1 MSEAPSP
8 VIALTDVKKEF
19 RARGKPPIEALR
31 GVNLSISRGAMVAI
45 KGPSGS
51 GKTTLLHMIGAL
63 DVPTSGA
70 VLVDGEELTEMSELQ
85 LTDYRA
91 RTIGFVFQAYH
102 LIPNLTA
109 RENVALPMEI
119 LRVPAADRRKR
130 AMGLLEE
137 VGMEER
143 ADARPSKLSG
153 GEAQRVAIARA
164 LANEPSIILA
174 DEPTGNLDTT
184 SGDTVLH
191 LLDDLN
197 KKKGT
202 TVVIV
207 THSSRILPLCDRTF
221 TIRDGRVTSEQES
234 KEIARQEDQRRTLR
248 TALSLS
254 DKIVDRLVAAGFLDV
269 KAIAEAPIDRLAEIV
284 RDKNK
289 AVRIARRAQVL
300 AETTADLIE

>member
-1 MSEAPSP
+1 MSEATGP
-8 VIALTDVKKEF
+8 VISLTGVTKEF

-31 GVNLSISRGAMVAI
+31 GVDLAIARGAMVAI

-63 DVPTSGA
+63 DVPTTGE
-70 VLVDGEELTEMSELQ
+70 VEIDGTELTEMTELE

-119 LRVPAADRRKR
+119 LEVPAPERRER
-130 AMGLLEE
+130 AETLLEE
-137 VGMEER
+137 VGMQER
-143 ADARPSKLSG
+143 ADSRPAKLSG
-153 GEAQRVAIARA
+153 GEQQRVAIARA
-164 LANEPSIILA
+164 LANTPTIILA

-184 SGDTVLH
+184 AGDSVLR
-191 LLDDLN
+191 LLDRLN
-197 KKKGT
+197 KQNGT

-207 THSSRILPLCDRTF
+207 THSGRIPPLCDRTF

-234 KEIARQEDQRRTLR
+234 KEMARMEDQKRSLR
-248 TALSLS
+248 VALSAS
-254 DKIVDRLVAAGFLDV
+254 DKIVDRLVAAGFQDV
-269 KAIAEAPIDRLAEIV
+269 KSIAQAPVDRLTEV
-284 RDKNK
+284 LRDRNK
-289 AVRIARRAQVL
+289 AVRISRRAQVL
-300 AETTADLIE
+300 SETDDVIE